1 MMTIKEKCEQFWNAN
16 DICNE
21 EMHAIL
27 EWIHKRYSEVEAEL
41 AKKDEEIAR
50 LRKALE
56 FYADPNTYAVDFD
69 PKYDKHWHIKVIHDD
84 GFKARQ
90 ALAPE
95 KEKEKKG
102 KCICA
107 ELLNFELDAVPNPDC
122 PIHGA
127 GFSWGKEKEE

>member
-50 LRKALE
+50 LR
-56 FYADPNTYAVDFD
+56 
-69 PKYDKHWHIKVIHDD
+69 IKLIDR
-84 GFKARQ
+84 KMWA
-90 ALAPE
+90 
-95 KEKEKKG
+95 
-102 KCICA
+102 
-107 ELLNFELDAVPNPDC
+107 
-122 PIHGA
+122 
-127 GFSWGKEKEE
+127 